1 MTDCF
6 HAGWDGVDTASSS
19 SANARMQ
26 KESRVASMIHLR
38 MMSSIMCH
46 NARFFRKNEDD
57 KNTTAQLYKAALRVS
72 ERRCWGCCFTCIPR
86 AWRNARSSRG
96 CVRCAPC
103 RLCSRRPSSSSRR
116 IERTAC
122 SAARGLRQWAEGW
135 SPSWMK
141 TKGRRSRK
149 MRRRRSCG
157 WRSMRQRA
165 SFGVGN
171 VWLFSVLEIFQTK
184 LKASNVKSS
193 ASRGFYLLFCVRLV
207 FPNRRG
213 GLESRLCRVT

>member
-1 MTDCF
+1 
-6 HAGWDGVDTASSS
+6 
-19 SANARMQ
+19 
-26 KESRVASMIHLR
+26 
-38 MMSSIMCH
+38 MSSMVCR
-46 NARFFRKNEDD
+46 NARFFRKNGRVY
-57 KNTTAQLYKAALRVS
+57 TIQQRSCTRLRCGCQKDGAGDVS
-72 ERRCWGCCFTCIPR
+72 FTCIPR

-122 SAARGLRQWAEGW
+122 SAAPAPRQWAEGW

-141 TKGRRSRK
+141 TRGRRSRK

-165 SFGVGN
+165 SFGV
-171 VWLFSVLEIFQTK
+171 
-184 LKASNVKSS
+184 
-193 ASRGFYLLFCVRLV
+193 
-207 FPNRRG
+207 
-213 GLESRLCRVT
+213 

>member
-1 MTDCF
+1 M
-6 HAGWDGVDTASSS
+6 
-19 SANARMQ
+19 
-26 KESRVASMIHLR
+26 
-38 MMSSIMCH
+38 
-46 NARFFRKNEDD
+46 
-57 KNTTAQLYKAALRVS
+57 S
-72 ERRCWGCCFTCIPR
+72 ERRCWGYFFTCIPR

-165 SFGVGN
+165 SFGVGD

-184 LKASNVKSS
+184 LKASM
-193 ASRGFYLLFCVRLV
+193 
-207 FPNRRG
+207 
-213 GLESRLCRVT
+213 